1 MTIDPY
7 SDIPAYKQLAAG
19 LRTMI
24 DSGSLAPGQRVPSE
38 SDLVQ
43 RYGVARETA
52 RRAIALLRA
61 EGLIQTIQGQ
71 GSFVADRQEAVTMR
85 FPSGTEVAA
94 RMPSP
99 EERRAF
105 GVPEGVPIFI
115 VRDPAGRESKL
126 RADRNVILFA
136 EE

>member
-7 SDIPAYKQLAAG
+7 SDIPAYKQLAGGVRA
-19 LRTMI
+19 LI
-24 DSGSLAPGQRVPSE
+24 ESGDLAPGQRIPSE

-43 RYGVARETA
+43 RHGVARETA

-71 GSFVADRQEAVTMR
+71 GSFVTDPQEAVTVR
-85 FPSGTEVAA
+85 CRKGTEIAA

-99 EERRAF
+99 DERRAL
-105 GVPEGVPIFI
+105 GIPEGVPIFI
-115 VRDPAGRESKL
+115 VRYPEGQESKL
-126 RADRNVILFA
+126 RADSNVILFT